1 MDPRKFSALS
11 NCGLHQNKDTSSYR
25 IENQTQCHRAPT
37 PRHTILNLV
46 VVVQY
51 PFQLCQQRSPFYYF
65 YTYDPLVRTAD
76 DNKKKKMFY
85 HNFLK

>member
-76 DNKKKKMFY
+76 DNKKKRCFTII
-85 HNFLK
+85 F